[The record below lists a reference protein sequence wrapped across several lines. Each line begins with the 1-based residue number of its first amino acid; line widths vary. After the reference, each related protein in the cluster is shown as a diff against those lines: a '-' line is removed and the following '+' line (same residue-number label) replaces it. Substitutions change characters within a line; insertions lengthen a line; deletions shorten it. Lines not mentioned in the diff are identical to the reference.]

1 MKQSNNLLV
10 ILTLA
15 LAMVLIVAC
24 NKENGV
30 TNGSEVPS
38 DTTAIAKSSSGKADG
53 SSGST
58 GKSSA
63 KDTGTSSGKAE
74 AGNSSK
80 AENGSSGGS
89 AESSSSS
96 SVARSS
102 NGCVEGDTTDAFGL
116 LYICIDGKQVPQI
129 PPKSSSSPYYDSDD
143 VFSGGV
149 NQKFT
154 PSEFLDYIDGQT
166 FKSAIIQT

>member
-1 MKQSNNLLV
+1 MRFNLKKQNNSLT

-15 LAMVLIVAC
+15 LAMVLIIAC
-24 NKENGV
+24 GKENGV

-63 KDTGTSSGKAE
+63 KDTGTSSGKTE

-89 AESSSSS
+89 EESSSS
-96 SVARSS
+96 AKIAHLRMI
-102 NGCVEGDTTDAFGL
+102 EM
-116 LYICIDGKQVPQI
+116 GKFMQQP
-129 PPKSSSSPYYDSDD
+129 
-143 VFSGGV
+143 
-149 NQKFT
+149 
-154 PSEFLDYIDGQT
+154 L
-166 FKSAIIQT
+166 